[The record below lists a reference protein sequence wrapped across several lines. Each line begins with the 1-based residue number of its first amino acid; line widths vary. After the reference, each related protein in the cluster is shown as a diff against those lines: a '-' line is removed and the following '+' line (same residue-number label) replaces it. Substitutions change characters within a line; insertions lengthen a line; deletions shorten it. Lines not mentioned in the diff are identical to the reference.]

1 MMQLSEYAL
10 IKRVLSIVKKKIAVT
25 RVANEFLVI
34 RAIRETGIIARILRG

>member
-1 MMQLSEYAL
+1 MQLSDGTRANKARPVNCE
-10 IKRVLSIVKKKIAVT
+10 KKIAVT